1 MQPTAPIAPLP
12 PEEIEKIC
20 AGEVV
25 ERPLSVV
32 KELIE
37 NALDG
42 QATEIAITLEDGGRE
57 LIRVSDDGAG
67 IPFSELPLALR
78 RHHTSKIRC
87 LDDLF
92 ALSTLGFRGEAL
104 SSIAAVSQLTLVS
117 RSAMDELGGRIEASG
132 GALTSHARSQLSRGT
147 EVEVRELFFNTPA
160 RKKFLRSRQ
169 AEQSQIAALVSTY
182 ALAYPEVRFSLSA
195 GGRTLIATDGVG
207 GTRSV
212 LGGLLGAEAA
222 AALAEIDYEFPPLA
236 VGGLITEPEHHRHN
250 RARQWYF
257 VNRRPVANKL
267 LFQAVDDSV
276 REYLSPGK
284 HPQGAFFLELPPEE
298 VDVNVHPMKAE
309 VNFAE
314 PQAVY
319 SLLATGI
326 RRALGAAAQRRRHR
340 LTRGLAAIVTPAMEG
355 AAAALSQSE
364 NAGVPGTSASEAF
377 LGEPPADESPTPPG
391 HVAIPVYD
399 MGHPFAPPGTPK
411 QDEPPPAPVEIPFP
425 VRGELAELLAA
436 QVPAAAVEPA
446 PERRAAPAVAP
457 SAPGTAP
464 LQEGAQASL
473 PATTLP
479 APIAQIAATYLV
491 FATPD
496 ELYIVDQHAAH
507 ERLLFED
514 LTATVAKQAR
524 SVRQRLLFP
533 LIVPLTPAEAELARQ
548 LTPALTRL
556 GFACRLGAGSSLVV
570 SEVPALLARYV
581 APELLPAVLDEL
593 SGLAL
598 APSLDAQVK
607 QLAASLACHSAIRAG
622 QALSGTERAEL
633 FRLIAAR
640 LSSLVCPHGRPVVLM
655 LGAEELAR
663 LFLR

>member
-1 MQPTAPIAPLP
+1 MAPIAPLP

-37 NALDG
+37 NALDAH
-42 QATEIAITLEDGGRE
+42 ATEIAIILEDGGRE

-67 IPFSELPLALR
+67 IPFAELPLALR
-78 RHHTSKIRC
+78 RHHTSKIRTV
-87 LDDLF
+87 DDLF
-92 ALSTLGFRGEAL
+92 ALTTLGFRGEAL
-104 SSIAAVSQLTLVS
+104 ASIAAVSQLTLTS
-117 RSAMDELGGRIEASG
+117 RSAADELGGRIEASG
-132 GALTSHARSQLSRGT
+132 GALISHARSQLSRGT

-182 ALAYPEVRFSLSA
+182 ALAYPEVRFTLNAS
-195 GGRTLIATDGVG
+195 GRTLIATDGVG

-212 LGGLLGAEAA
+212 LSGLLGAEAA

-236 VGGLITEPEHHRHN
+236 VRGLITEPEHHRHN

-326 RRALGAAAQRRRHR
+326 RRALGAAAQHRRHR
-340 LTRGLAAIVTPAMEG
+340 LTRGLAAIVTPASEG
-355 AAAALSQSE
+355 TAAGLSQSVD
-364 NAGVPGTSASEAF
+364 AGVPGASASEAF
-377 LGEPPADESPTPPG
+377 LGEPPADESLTPPG

-399 MGHPFAPPGTPK
+399 MSHPFAPPGTPK
-411 QDEPPPAPVEIPFP
+411 RDEPPAAPVEIPFP
-425 VRGELAELLAA
+425 VRGKLTPAGVEAPLAA
-436 QVPAAAVEPA
+436 QEQPA
-446 PERRAAPAVAP
+446 PEPPVPATAPAALPMGEQGLGPAP
-457 SAPGTAP
+457 
-464 LQEGAQASL
+464 
-473 PATTLP
+473 P
-479 APIAQIAATYLV
+479 APIAQIAGTYLV

-496 ELYIVDQHAAH
+496 ALYIVDQHAAH
-507 ERLLFED
+507 ERLLFEE
-514 LTATVAKQAR
+514 LTADLAHHAR

-548 LTPALTRL
+548 LTPALDRL

-570 SEVPALLARYV
+570 SEVPAMLARYV

-593 SGLAL
+593 GSLAL

-622 QALSGTERAEL
+622 QALSPSERAEL
-633 FRLIAAR
+633 LSLIAAR
-640 LSSLVCPHGRPVVLM
+640 LASLVCPHGRPVVLM

-663 LFLR
+663 LFQR